1 MEVEIVGTLEVS
13 LEIFSLIFC
22 IIFLMVFG
30 ISREMI
36 KREELLLEKLS
47 DEEIKSNS
55 MKNTNSKIFLMVSL
69 VSVILCCIYL
79 VISIVNKGLLIDFF
93 DETLNKVINSIVI
106 VVLLLRYL
114 LERINVVCRYN
125 KVKQK
130 IESK

>member
-1 MEVEIVGTLEVS
+1 MSTLEVS

-79 VISIVNKGLLIDFF
+79 IIFIVNKGLRIDFF
-93 DETLNKVINSIVI
+93 EK
-106 VVLLLRYL
+106 
-114 LERINVVCRYN
+114 C
-125 KVKQK
+125 
-130 IESK
+130 

>member
-1 MEVEIVGTLEVS
+1 MSTLVVS

-69 VSVILCCIYL
+69 VSVILYCIYL
-79 VISIVNKGLLIDFF
+79 VIFIVNKGLRIDFF
-93 DETLNKVINSIVI
+93 EK
-106 VVLLLRYL
+106 
-114 LERINVVCRYN
+114 C
-125 KVKQK
+125 
-130 IESK
+130 

>member
-1 MEVEIVGTLEVS
+1 MEIEIVSTLVVS

-47 DEEIKSNS
+47 DEKIKSNS

-69 VSVILCCIYL
+69 VSVILYCIYL
-79 VISIVNKGLLIDFF
+79 VIFIVNKGLRIDFF
-93 DETLNKVINSIVI
+93 EK
-106 VVLLLRYL
+106 R
-114 LERINVVCRYN
+114 
-125 KVKQK
+125 
-130 IESK
+130 

>member
-1 MEVEIVGTLEVS
+1 MEVEIVSTLVVS

-69 VSVILCCIYL
+69 VSVILYCIYL
-79 VISIVNKGLLIDFF
+79 VIFIVNKGLRIDFF
-93 DETLNKVINSIVI
+93 EK
-106 VVLLLRYL
+106 
-114 LERINVVCRYN
+114 C
-125 KVKQK
+125 
-130 IESK
+130 

>member
-1 MEVEIVGTLEVS
+1 MEVEIVSTLEVS

-36 KREELLLEKLS
+36 KRKELLLEKLS

-69 VSVILCCIYL
+69 VSVILYCIYL
-79 VISIVNKGLLIDFF
+79 VIFIVNKGLRIDFF
-93 DETLNKVINSIVI
+93 EK
-106 VVLLLRYL
+106 
-114 LERINVVCRYN
+114 C
-125 KVKQK
+125 
-130 IESK
+130 

>member
-1 MEVEIVGTLEVS
+1 MEVEIVSTLEVS

-30 ISREMI
+30 ISIEMI

-79 VISIVNKGLLIDFF
+79 IIFIVNKGLRIDFF
-93 DETLNKVINSIVI
+93 EK
-106 VVLLLRYL
+106 
-114 LERINVVCRYN
+114 C
-125 KVKQK
+125 
-130 IESK
+130 

>member
-1 MEVEIVGTLEVS
+1 MSTLEVS

-47 DEEIKSNS
+47 DEKIKSNS

-69 VSVILCCIYL
+69 VSVILYCIYL
-79 VISIVNKGLLIDFF
+79 VIFIVNKGLRIDFF
-93 DETLNKVINSIVI
+93 EK
-106 VVLLLRYL
+106 R
-114 LERINVVCRYN
+114 
-125 KVKQK
+125 
-130 IESK
+130 

>member
-36 KREELLLEKLS
+36 KREKLLLEKLS
-47 DEEIKSNS
+47 DEEVESIS

>member
-1 MEVEIVGTLEVS
+1 MEVEIVSTLEVS

-55 MKNTNSKIFLMVSL
+55 MKNINSKIFLMVSL
-69 VSVILCCIYL
+69 VSVILYCIYL
-79 VISIVNKGLLIDFF
+79 VIFIVNKGLRIDFF
-93 DETLNKVINSIVI
+93 EK
-106 VVLLLRYL
+106 
-114 LERINVVCRYN
+114 C
-125 KVKQK
+125 
-130 IESK
+130 

>member
-1 MEVEIVGTLEVS
+1 MSTLEVS

-36 KREELLLEKLS
+36 KRKELLLEKLS

-69 VSVILCCIYL
+69 VSVILYCIYL
-79 VISIVNKGLLIDFF
+79 VIFIVNKGLRIDFF
-93 DETLNKVINSIVI
+93 EK
-106 VVLLLRYL
+106 R
-114 LERINVVCRYN
+114 
-125 KVKQK
+125 
-130 IESK
+130 

>member
-1 MEVEIVGTLEVS
+1 MGTLEVS

>member
-1 MEVEIVGTLEVS
+1 MGTLEVS

-36 KREELLLEKLS
+36 KREKLLLEKLS
-47 DEEIKSNS
+47 DEEVESIS

-69 VSVILCCIYL
+69 VSVILYCIYL

>member
-1 MEVEIVGTLEVS
+1 MEIVSTLEVL
-13 LEIFSLIFC
+13 LEMFSLIFC
-22 IIFLMVFG
+22 IIFLMIFE

-36 KREELLLEKLS
+36 KREKLLLEKLS
-47 DEEIKSNS
+47 YEEIESIS

-93 DETLNKVINSIVI
+93 GETLNKVINSIII
-106 VVLLLRYL
+106 VVLILPYL

-125 KVKQK
+125 KLKRR
-130 IESK
+130 IDSK

>member
-36 KREELLLEKLS
+36 KREKLLLEKLS
-47 DEEIKSNS
+47 DEEVESIS

-93 DETLNKVINSIVI
+93 DETLNKVINSIFI

-130 IESK
+130 IENK

>member
-1 MEVEIVGTLEVS
+1 MEIEIVSTLVVS

-47 DEEIKSNS
+47 DEKINSNS

-69 VSVILCCIYL
+69 VSVILYCIYL
-79 VISIVNKGLLIDFF
+79 VIFIVNKGLRIDFF
-93 DETLNKVINSIVI
+93 EK
-106 VVLLLRYL
+106 R
-114 LERINVVCRYN
+114 
-125 KVKQK
+125 
-130 IESK
+130 

>member
-1 MEVEIVGTLEVS
+1 MEVEIVSTLVVS

-69 VSVILCCIYL
+69 VSVILYCIYL
-79 VISIVNKGLLIDFF
+79 VIFIVNKGLRIDFF
-93 DETLNKVINSIVI
+93 EK
-106 VVLLLRYL
+106 Y
-114 LERINVVCRYN
+114 
-125 KVKQK
+125 
-130 IESK
+130 

>member
-36 KREELLLEKLS
+36 KREKLLLEKLS
-47 DEEIKSNS
+47 DEEVESIS

-79 VISIVNKGLLIDFF
+79 VISIANKGLLIDF
-93 DETLNKVINSIVI
+93 
-106 VVLLLRYL
+106 
-114 LERINVVCRYN
+114 LEKR
-125 KVKQK
+125 
-130 IESK
+130 

>member
-1 MEVEIVGTLEVS
+1 MSTLEVS

-36 KREELLLEKLS
+36 KRKELLLEKLS

-79 VISIVNKGLLIDFF
+79 IIFIVNKGLRIDFF
-93 DETLNKVINSIVI
+93 EK
-106 VVLLLRYL
+106 
-114 LERINVVCRYN
+114 C
-125 KVKQK
+125 
-130 IESK
+130 

>member
-1 MEVEIVGTLEVS
+1 MGTLEVS

-36 KREELLLEKLS
+36 KREKLLLEKLS
-47 DEEIKSNS
+47 DEEVESIS

-130 IESK
+130 IENK

>member
-1 MEVEIVGTLEVS
+1 MSTLVVS

-47 DEEIKSNS
+47 DEKIKSNS

-69 VSVILCCIYL
+69 VSVILYCIYL
-79 VISIVNKGLLIDFF
+79 VIFIVNKGLRIDFF
-93 DETLNKVINSIVI
+93 EK
-106 VVLLLRYL
+106 R
-114 LERINVVCRYN
+114 
-125 KVKQK
+125 
-130 IESK
+130 

>member
-1 MEVEIVGTLEVS
+1 MSTLVVS

-55 MKNTNSKIFLMVSL
+55 MKNINSKIFLMVSL
-69 VSVILCCIYL
+69 VSVILYCIYL
-79 VISIVNKGLLIDFF
+79 VIFIVNKGLRIDFF
-93 DETLNKVINSIVI
+93 EK
-106 VVLLLRYL
+106 
-114 LERINVVCRYN
+114 C
-125 KVKQK
+125 
-130 IESK
+130 

>member
-1 MEVEIVGTLEVS
+1 MEIEIVSTLVVS

-69 VSVILCCIYL
+69 VSVILYCIYL
-79 VISIVNKGLLIDFF
+79 VIFIVNKGLRIDFF
-93 DETLNKVINSIVI
+93 EK
-106 VVLLLRYL
+106 R
-114 LERINVVCRYN
+114 
-125 KVKQK
+125 
-130 IESK
+130 

>member
-1 MEVEIVGTLEVS
+1 MSTLVVS

-69 VSVILCCIYL
+69 VSVILYCIYL
-79 VISIVNKGLLIDFF
+79 VIFIVNKGLRIDFF
-93 DETLNKVINSIVI
+93 EK
-106 VVLLLRYL
+106 R
-114 LERINVVCRYN
+114 
-125 KVKQK
+125 
-130 IESK
+130 

>member
-1 MEVEIVGTLEVS
+1 MSTLEVS

-79 VISIVNKGLLIDFF
+79 IIFIVNKVLRIDFF
-93 DETLNKVINSIVI
+93 EK
-106 VVLLLRYL
+106 
-114 LERINVVCRYN
+114 C
-125 KVKQK
+125 
-130 IESK
+130 